1 MPFKKKCDG
10 TLKIPHG
17 SIVMTCFTSD
27 FLLKDADEWRDVER
41 FPECVP
47 ADWGDGYDNVIVG
60 CTCDNQDRADFQ
72 LPIFAELLIKHK
84 TVILGPKM
92 FYSNTANRDL

>member
-27 FLLKDADEWRDVER
+27 FLLKDADEWRD
-41 FPECVP
+41 ECFSRS
-47 ADWGDGYDNVIVG
+47 ALNAFRNVYRLTG
-60 CTCDNQDRADFQ
+60 
-72 LPIFAELLIKHK
+72 E
-84 TVILGPKM
+84 
-92 FYSNTANRDL
+92 TAMIMLS

>member
-27 FLLKDADEWRDVER
+27 YLLKDADEWRD
-41 FPECVP
+41 ECCEMIKRCDDSQEH
-47 ADWGDGYDNVIVG
+47 AYKEGEGDRSLEYWRKVHI
-60 CTCDNQDRADFQ
+60 DFLTRELAEINKAFTKKTQ
-72 LPIFAELLIKHK
+72 LVCEEFEL
-84 TVILGPKM
+84 V
-92 FYSNTANRDL
+92 YA